1 MVSVGDMAPDFELMA
16 FDKNMVRLSDSIG
29 NRVVLLFY
37 PAAFTGVCTKE
48 ICTFSGSMNRME
60 AAEAEVF
67 GISVD
72 GIFAN
77 AAFADANDISFPL
90 LSDTNRQAT
99 RAYGIEIPFVMPDYT
114 AAQRSVFVIDEVGKI
129 SYAWVAEN
137 PGIEP
142 DYEAILEHLES

>member
-48 ICTFSGSMNRME
+48 MCT
-60 AAEAEVF
+60 V
-67 GISVD
+67 SVD

-77 AAFADANDISFPL
+77 AAFADANEINFPL

-99 RAYGIEIPFVMPDYT
+99 RAYGVEIPFVMPEYT

-142 DYEAILEHLES
+142 DYEGILNHLDA

>member
-48 ICTFSGSMNRME
+48 MCTVSGYMSRME
-60 AAEAEVF
+60 AGEAEVF

-77 AAFADANDISFPL
+77 AAFADANDINFPL
-90 LSDTNRQAT
+90 LSDTNRQAA
-99 RAYGIEIPFVMPDYT
+99 RAYGVEIPFVMPDYT
-114 AAQRSVFVIDEVGKI
+114 AAQRSVFVIDEAGKI
-129 SYAWVAEN
+129 SYAWIAEN

>member
-48 ICTFSGSMNRME
+48 ICTFSDSMNRME
-60 AAEAEVF
+60 TAEAEVF

-99 RAYGIEIPFVMPDYT
+99 RAYEVEIPFVMPDYT
-114 AAQRSVFVIDEVGKI
+114 ASQRSVFVIDEVGKI

>member
-77 AAFADANDISFPL
+77 AAFADANDINFHYYL
-90 LSDTNRQAT
+90 TQIVRQH
-99 RAYGIEIPFVMPDYT
+99 GPM
-114 AAQRSVFVIDEVGKI
+114 G
-129 SYAWVAEN
+129 
-137 PGIEP
+137 
-142 DYEAILEHLES
+142 